1 MSRDNT
7 LISNASSYQE
17 IGSFWEEHDLSDF
30 REQTK
35 PVKFDVDIQTQR
47 IYYPI
52 DSELSHKIEK
62 VAGKHVITPEALIN
76 LWLYERIKQEKQTA

>member
-1 MSRDNT
+1 M
-7 LISNASSYQE
+7 
-17 IGSFWEEHDLSDF
+17 
-30 REQTK
+30 
-35 PVKFDVDIQTQR
+35 KFDVDIQTQR

-62 VAGKHVITPEALIN
+62 VARKHGITPETLIN